1 MHLITKVTMSSK
13 ALPSLSSNDF
23 DLVTIA
29 ILLVSLLIF
38 LPGQA
43 ALSDIVL
50 LLSLLAD
57 CQEEKPDTGPDSGK
71 EISEEDPQFSSQ

>member
-1 MHLITKVTMSSK
+1 MP
-13 ALPSLSSNDF
+13 PSY
-23 DLVTIA
+23 LVTIA

-38 LPGQA
+38 LSGQA

-57 CQEEKPDTGPDSGK
+57 CEEEEPDTGPDSGK
-71 EISEEDPQFSSQ
+71 EISEEDPQFSSH